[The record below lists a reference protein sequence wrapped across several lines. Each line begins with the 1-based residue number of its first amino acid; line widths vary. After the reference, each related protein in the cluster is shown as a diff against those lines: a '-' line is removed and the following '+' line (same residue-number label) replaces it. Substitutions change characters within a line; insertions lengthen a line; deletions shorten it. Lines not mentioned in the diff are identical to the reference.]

1 MIIWRTLVA
10 SPHGGPVA
18 AVNPRKTWKRPSL
31 ARQPVGW
38 HAFRSHG
45 DGHEEGEGPVPPTVP
60 RRIRTPSA
68 SSGIRIQLGNSY
80 CLWRRRHGLTEDP
93 QMVRLKRNPD
103 HK

>member
-1 MIIWRTLVA
+1 MEGELAYTFAQITAQISEQPEQMIIWRTLVA

-45 DGHEEGEGPVPPTVP
+45 DGHEEGEAQCLRPYLGGSGHPRLPAVSESNWATV
-60 RRIRTPSA
+60 T
-68 SSGIRIQLGNSY
+68 
-80 CLWRRRHGLTEDP
+80 
-93 QMVRLKRNPD
+93 
-103 HK
+103 